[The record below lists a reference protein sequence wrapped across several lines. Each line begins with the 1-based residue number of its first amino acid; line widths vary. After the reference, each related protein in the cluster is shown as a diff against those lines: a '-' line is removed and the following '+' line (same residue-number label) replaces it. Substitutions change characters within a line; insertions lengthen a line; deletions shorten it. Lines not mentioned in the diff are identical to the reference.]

1 MGDLYA
7 GVIIGLTGTAL
18 MDVWVI
24 FLKRVFDIAPPNWAM
39 VGRWVAH
46 LKSGKVFHD
55 DIAEALAFPSENLVG
70 WIFHYFVGFIYVVI
84 FMLLVGKEWLSELTL
99 LPVWLYAISIILVGW
114 FLLHPGLGLGM
125 ALAKTENPFRG
136 RWMGLMTH
144 SVFGLGMW
152 FGAFA
157 I

>member
-1 MGDLYA
+1 MYGFLKYNKGLIMGGLYA

-55 DIAEALAFPSENLVG
+55 DIAEALAFSFENLFG

-84 FMLLVGKEWLSELTL
+84 FMLLVGKEWLSEPTFM
-99 LPVWLYAISIILVGW
+99 PVWLYAISTVLVGW

-125 ALAKTENPFRG
+125 ALAKT
-136 RWMGLMTH
+136 
-144 SVFGLGMW
+144 
-152 FGAFA
+152 
-157 I
+157 

>member
-1 MGDLYA
+1 
-7 GVIIGLTGTAL
+7 

-24 FLKRVFDIAPPNWAM
+24 FLKRVLDIAPPNWAM

-55 DIAEALAFPSENLVG
+55 DIAEALTFSFENLVG

-84 FMLLVGKEWLSELTL
+84 FMLLVGKEWLSEPTL
-99 LPVWLYAISIILVGW
+99 LPVWLYAISTILVGW

-125 ALAKTENPFRG
+125 ALAKTENPFKG
-136 RWMGLMTH
+136 RCVGLKTH
-144 SVFGLGMW
+144 GVFGLGIW

>member
-1 MGDLYA
+1 
-7 GVIIGLTGTAL
+7 
-18 MDVWVI
+18 
-24 FLKRVFDIAPPNWAM
+24 M

-55 DIAEALAFPSENLVG
+55 DIAEALAFSYENLVG

-99 LPVWLYAISIILVGW
+99 LPVWLYAISIILVGR

-125 ALAKTENPFRG
+125 ALVKTENLFKG
-136 RWMGLMTH
+136 RCMGLMTH

-152 FGAFA
+152 FGAF
-157 I
+157 II

>member
-24 FLKRVFDIAPPNWAM
+24 F
-39 VGRWVAH
+39 
-46 LKSGKVFHD
+46 
-55 DIAEALAFPSENLVG
+55 
-70 WIFHYFVGFIYVVI
+70 
-84 FMLLVGKEWLSELTL
+84 MLLVGKEWLSELTL
-99 LPVWLYAISIILVGW
+99 LPVWLYSISTILVGW

-125 ALAKTENPFRG
+125 ALAKTENPFKG
-136 RWMGLMTH
+136 RCMGLMTH

>member
-7 GVIIGLTGTAL
+7 GVIIRLTGTAL

-39 VGRWVAH
+39 LGRWVAH

-55 DIAEALAFPSENLVG
+55 DIAEALAFSSENLVG

-99 LPVWLYAISIILVGW
+99 LPVWLYAISTILVGW

-125 ALAKTENPFRG
+125 ALAKTENPFKG

>member
-18 MDVWVI
+18 KDVWAI
-24 FLKRVFDIAPPNWAM
+24 FLKRVFDNAPPNWAM
-39 VGRWVAH
+39 VGRWVVH
-46 LKSGKVFHD
+46 LKSGKVFND
-55 DIAEALAFPSENLVG
+55 DIAEALAFSSENLVG
-70 WIFHYFVGFIYVVI
+70 WIFYYFVGFIYGVI
-84 FMLLVGKEWLSELTL
+84 FMLLVGKEWLSGPTL
-99 LPVWLYAISIILVGW
+99 MPVWLYSISTILVGW

-125 ALAKTENPFRG
+125 ALAKTENPFKG
-136 RWMGLMTH
+136 RCMGLMTH